1 MSNKV
6 VICHSINENLADAIS
21 QCTYDK
27 LFILVDEHTRK
38 LCIPLIQEA
47 GFMKDAQLICIG
59 AEDVHK
65 NLEHLGLCVETIR
78 RPRSYTPFTACQP
91 RRGMVTDWVVL
102 QLNIQARH

>member
-1 MSNKV
+1 MSKQKV
-6 VICHSINENLADAIS
+6 IICHSINENLADAIS

-59 AEDVHK
+59 AEAFATMSRTLIL
-65 NLEHLGLCVETIR
+65 NL
-78 RPRSYTPFTACQP
+78 Q
-91 RRGMVTDWVVL
+91 VL
-102 QLNIQARH
+102 TSAR